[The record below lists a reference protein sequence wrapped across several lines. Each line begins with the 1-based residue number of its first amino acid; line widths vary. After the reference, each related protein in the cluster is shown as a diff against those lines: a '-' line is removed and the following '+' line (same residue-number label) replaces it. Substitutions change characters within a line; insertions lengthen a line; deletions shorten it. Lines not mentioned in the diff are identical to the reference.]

1 MAEPNYEAIMQI
13 LLDAVKNGVKPAACE
28 AAAEDTVPVGIS
40 NRHIHL
46 SFYTFTL
53 SKNQRFLIAK
63 KER

>member
-1 MAEPNYEAIMQI
+1 MEY
-13 LLDAVKNGVKPAACE
+13 DVKVITEIVKKVIDDCQTE
-28 AAAEDTVPVGIS
+28 EELVPVGVS

>member
-46 SFYTFTL
+46 SE
-53 SKNQRFLIAK
+53 SRS
-63 KER
+63 